1 MTDLDPLPVIL
12 LAYTGDVESSVAL
25 AWLADQYHSEVATL
39 TLDVGQGTDLND
51 VRDRALALGAL
62 RAHVMDVRAEFAR
75 TAVAPALP
83 LGLEDPRVASLA
95 RPVVAKYLAQVAA
108 IEGTSTVAHG
118 SRLANSDPTGL
129 NGLLAA
135 SHPGLRVLAPCRDWG
150 LSEAAVI
157 SMAKSRGIPVPTGG
171 AELISARTLWGR
183 ALTGDVLD
191 NAWAQL
197 PPAAFTLTRS
207 AGEWP
212 AVPAMLDLQFE
223 NGIPV
228 ALNGIAMPLIELLPS
243 VETIAGAHGLG
254 RVDFPAK
261 PGVRPRI
268 VEEAPGPFVV
278 HHAMKALSAVVPAMW
293 PAVHGTVRMKCFK
306 GECDIEEVSI

>member
-1 MTDLDPLPVIL
+1 MSPLDPLPVIL

-25 AWLADQYHSEVATL
+25 GWLADQYHSDIATL

-51 VRDRALALGAL
+51 VRDRAMALGAV
-62 RAHVMDVRAEFAR
+62 RAHVMDVRGEFAQ
-75 TAVAPALP
+75 TAVAPAFA
-83 LGLEDPRVASLA
+83 LGVEAPRVASLA
-95 RPVVAKYLAQVAA
+95 RPVVAKYLSQVAA

-118 SRLANSDPTGL
+118 SRLATSDPSSL

-135 SHPGLRVLAPCRDWG
+135 SHPGLRVLAPCRDWAM
-150 LSEAAVI
+150 SESAVI
-157 SMAKSRGIPVPTGG
+157 ATAQSRGIPVPTAG
-171 AELISARTLWGR
+171 ADLISARTLWGR

-212 AVPAMLDLQFE
+212 DVPAMLDLQFDK
-223 NGIPV
+223 GVPIS
-228 ALNGIAMPLIELLPS
+228 LNGIAMPLIELLPS
-243 VETIAGAHGLG
+243 LETIAGAHGLG
-254 RVDFPAK
+254 RMDFSAV
-261 PGVRPRI
+261 PGARPRI
-268 VEEAPGPFVV
+268 IEEVPGPFVV